1 MNVFYVYML
10 LSIKNDKHVSYVGY
24 TIDLKKRLSL
34 HNSSKGAKFT
44 KGKIWKLIYFKK
56 FKTKSMALKNEYLLK
71 EDRKKRNAIK
81 SKFIM
86 N

>member
-1 MNVFYVYML
+1 MNGFYVYML

-56 FKTKSMALKNEYLLK
+56 FKTKSIALKNEYLLK
-71 EDRKKRNAIK
+71 KDKKKRNAIK
-81 SKFIM
+81 SKYIM